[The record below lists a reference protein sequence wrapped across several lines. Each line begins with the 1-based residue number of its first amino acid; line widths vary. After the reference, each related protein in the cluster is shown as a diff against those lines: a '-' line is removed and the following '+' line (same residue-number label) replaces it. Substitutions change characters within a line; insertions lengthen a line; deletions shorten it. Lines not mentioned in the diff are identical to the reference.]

1 MKRVGVPEKPQD
13 ASPSALPGAPRNG
26 EHANPASPPAV
37 PAKFWKG
44 VAFGLC
50 LTFAIVYAVYRL
62 L

>member
-13 ASPSALPGAPRNG
+13 ASPRALPVAPLKG
-26 EHANPASPPAV
+26 EHARPAHPPTV

-44 VAFGLC
+44 VAFGLG